1 MDVPSP
7 PTTTYDRLED
17 ALEATDADAFVHV
30 GDRFDDLLHYL
41 TRFDGPD
48 RPYAFGYVDGEA
60 VLCAPALFA
69 EQAEREFPG
78 ETVIGASEQATS
90 NASERALEVLD
101 EIGGRTRVL
110 VPPSVSAD
118 AYRALSDGVEEVVV
132 ESVDVGR
139 ARKTP
144 GERSCHAFA
153 QAAAQEGMAR
163 AEEVLTSAEIDG
175 DALRW
180 QGEPLTTE
188 RLRREVNAV
197 LARRGVRDAGNTVI
211 GAGPTCADL
220 HFTGRDTLRPYETVL
235 LDISPRGPH
244 GYYGDLTR
252 TFVVGE
258 PSDWEVAAYEAVEA
272 AQDAALSALED
283 GAGTRA
289 ADAHDAAADELT
301 ERGYEVGDVDVGMY
315 HGVGHGVGLSLHE
328 APSLTSEEVLEAGNV
343 VTVEPGVYDP
353 AKGGVRLEDLV
364 VITEEGYE
372 NLTEYPRSITPASGE
387 AAP

>member
-7 PTTTYDRLED
+7 PKTAYERLDD

-30 GDRFDDLLHYL
+30 GDRFDDLLRYL

-48 RPYAFGYVDGEA
+48 RPYAFAYVDGDA

-78 ETVIGASEQATS
+78 EEVLAVSDQTASDAT
-90 NASERALEVLD
+90 ERALEVLN
-101 EIGGRTRVL
+101 ERATEPTVL
-110 VPPSVSAD
+110 VPLSISTG
-118 AYRALSDGVEEVVV
+118 AYRTLESGIEEVVV

-144 GERSCHAFA
+144 AERDCHAFV
-153 QAAAQEGMAR
+153 QAVAQEGMAR
-163 AEEVLTSAEIDG
+163 AEEILASSEIDG

-180 QGEPLTTE
+180 RGEPLTTE

-197 LARRGVRDAGNTVI
+197 LANRGVRDAGNTVI
-211 GAGPTCADL
+211 GAGSTCADL
-220 HFTGRDTLRPYETVL
+220 HFTGQDAIRPRETVL
-235 LDISPRGPH
+235 LDVSPRGPH

-252 TFVVGE
+252 TFVVGG
-258 PSDWEVAAYEAVEA
+258 PDDWEATAYEAVRT
-272 AQDAALSALED
+272 AQNAALSALED

-289 ADAHDAAADELT
+289 ADAHDAAANELA
-301 ERGYEVGDVDVGMY
+301 EHGFEVGDVEAGMY

-328 APSLTSEEVLEAGNV
+328 APSLTSDAALESGNV

-353 AKGGVRLEDLV
+353 AMGGVRIEDLV
-364 VITEEGYE
+364 VITEDGYE
-372 NLTEYPRSITPASGE
+372 NLTEYPRTVTPDSSGTR
-387 AAP
+387 